1 MTAMDVREIISHDRF
16 AMDAGIRLV
25 SCGDGEAVT
34 EVTLEPRHL
43 NGVGTAQGGLIFTLA
58 DTAFAAATNAGEQ
71 TTVSLSTAINFLRPA
86 GAGQTL
92 TARAVTVSRGRSVC
106 CIDVMVTDEQGRPV
120 AKLQCTGFSK

>member
-1 MTAMDVREIISHDRF
+1 MDIWEFISHDRF
-16 AMDAGIRLV
+16 AMDAGIHLV
-25 SCGDGEAVT
+25 SCGGGEAVV
-34 EVTLEPRHL
+34 EVALEPRHL
-43 NGVGTAQGGLIFTLA
+43 NAVGTAQGGLIFTLA

-92 TARAVTVSRGRSVC
+92 TARAVTVSRGHNVC
-106 CIDVMVTDEQGRPV
+106 CIDVTVTDERDRMV